1 MYIGM
6 EFMIL
11 TFLEKKKKV
20 KDTTSYGSSFS
31 SHWADWVKYTVIVK
45 NQPNKLILQIKDLN

>member
-1 MYIGM
+1 M